1 MNLPDFFLADLPP
14 EATLSPAMITAS
26 CENLKRNRARYLA
39 ARTTNEIVKILCEV
53 AAEWRLPDNKFR
65 KYALEHGSNAT
76 GFSREI
82 LAKGLDDLFEPFT
95 PAGFDALLEQE
106 LGQARR
112 LDEFA
117 VGGPLERSGHQA
129 MVHGPEFLVH
139 IAAGNVPNPTVM
151 SLTLGLLMRSAQFVK
166 CASRA
171 SFLPRLFAHSLYE
184 ADRKLG
190 ACLEIAEWTGGK
202 VDWEEALF
210 NEANCLTLTGSD
222 ETLAAVRARL
232 PSRVRFV
239 GYGQRVSF
247 GFVTREVLREE
258 TIAGVVANVADDII
272 AWDQNGCLSPHV
284 IYVEE
289 RGAVE
294 SDQFAQK
301 LAVELAGRETRQPR
315 GKVSVEE
322 AAAIASRRAIC
333 DTLAAHRADVKVW
346 ASQNSTAWTVVF
358 EHDVRFQFSPLNRF
372 VYVKPVPDLATVL
385 QGADAVREKVST
397 VGIAA
402 PPERAKGL
410 AIEFGQWGARRI
422 CPIGRMQNPPL
433 TWRHDGR
440 PALGDLVLWTDFES
454 AGDQAVQAV
463 QAR

>member
-26 CENLKRNRARYLA
+26 CEALKRNRAKYLA
-39 ARTTNEIVKILCEV
+39 PRTTTEIVKILCEV

-65 KYALEHGSNAT
+65 KYALEHGPKAT
-76 GFSREI
+76 GFSREM
-82 LAKGLDDLFEPFT
+82 LAKGLDDLFGPFT
-95 PAGFDALLEQE
+95 PTDFEALLEQE
-106 LGQARR
+106 LVQGRR

-117 VGGPLERSGHQA
+117 AGGPLAKASHQA
-129 MVHGPEFLVH
+129 MAHGPEFLVH

-166 CASRA
+166 CASGA

-190 ACLEIAEWTGGK
+190 ACIEIAEWSGGK
-202 VDWEEALF
+202 VDWEAALF

-272 AWDQNGCLSPHV
+272 AWDQHGCLSPQV
-284 IYVEE
+284 MYVEE

-301 LAVELAGRETRQPR
+301 LAVELARRETIQPR
-315 GKVSVEE
+315 GKISVAE
-322 AAAIASRRAIC
+322 AAAIASRRTIC

-346 ASQNSTAWTVVF
+346 ASQDSTAWTVVF
-358 EHDVRFQFSPLNRF
+358 EHDIRFQFSPLNRF

-410 AIEFGQWGARRI
+410 AIEFGRWGARRI

-440 PALGDLVLWTDFES
+440 PALGDLVLWTDYES
-454 AGDQAVQAV
+454 AVDPAVQPG
-463 QAR
+463 